1 MHEALVKEELE
12 RRFYGYGLADIHV
25 EEFKDGKVWADFL
38 LGTKRCRAEL
48 SISQGS
54 AYILRGPQ
62 DDFYNEYPLIKKD
75 VDPKFD
81 FNVCCQRAFRLSN
94 HNGQITGLTLV
105 KRWEAQSRIEFKC
118 KACGTR
124 LWFDQKNGGAPW
136 SKIL

>member
-1 MHEALVKEELE
+1 MSEALVKEELE

-25 EEFKDGKVWADFL
+25 QKPKDGKVLADFL
-38 LGTKRCRAEL
+38 LGPKRYQAEL

-62 DDFYNEYPLIKKD
+62 DDFYNDYPLIKKV

-81 FNVCCQRAFRLSN
+81 FNLCCERAFRLSE
-94 HNGQITGLTLV
+94 HNGRITDLILV
-105 KRWEAQSRIEFKC
+105 KRWEALSQIEFRC
-118 KACGTR
+118 ETCGER
-124 LWFDQKNGGAPW
+124 LWFDQKNSGAPW